1 MFAHVVFVCECV
13 HMWTMQA
20 HTDIRCLPLLLFQ
33 LLLWARISTEQEV
46 CFLARSAGQWAL
58 TGPAYLHSPI
68 AGFPNTSPHGRI
80 ASAHT
85 HWATCVGP
93 VCIPLTGHSEHLYR
107 LPTDYVHRRH
117 TEECVGLTRKQIPRT
132 EVSRLPAPG
141 ASTAVLVLW
150 CISFS
155 LNVKPKQLLC
165 WLKLSLE
172 TDMRILE

>member
-1 MFAHVVFVCECV
+1 MFACVVFVCECV
-13 HMWTMQA
+13 HMWTHASTHRHQVSPFIA
-20 HTDIRCLPLLLFQ
+20 LPVTALSQGLYWTGSLL
-33 LLLWARISTEQEV
+33 
-46 CFLARSAGQWAL
+46 FLARSAGQWAL

-68 AGFPNTSPHGRI
+68 AGFPNTSPHGRV

-93 VCIPLTGHSEHLYR
+93 VCIPLTGHSEQLYR
-107 LPTDYVHRRH
+107 LLIDYMHRRH
-117 TEECVGLTRKQIPRT
+117 TEECVGLTRKQVPRT

-155 LNVKPKQLLC
+155 LNVKPKQFFA
-165 WLKLSLE
+165 
-172 TDMRILE
+172 D